1 MKQIQWFPGH
11 MAKARRQIEEKLKV
25 IDIVYELV
33 DARIPLSSSNPMLNE
48 IIKNKPKIVFLNKL
62 DLADPEVTNSWISYY
77 EKKRIPVLAI
87 NSLNDSLEKDIYNK
101 TKEVLKEEIKKDEEK
116 GLINRPFNA
125 MVLGIPN
132 VGKSQFINNLAKK
145 NKVRVGNKPGVTKM
159 QSFLKAGD
167 YLRVYDNPG
176 VLWPKFDDE
185 SVGLKLAL
193 LGSIKDSILPL
204 DDITLFGIDY
214 LKKYYKKNIEKRY
227 NIDLDS
233 LETNI
238 DVLNEI
244 GKRRGCLISGGE
256 IDYDR
261 VYNLFL
267 NDLRNG
273 QLGRMSFERIDEDVW
288 LWKKIRKTWL

>member
-238 DVLNEI
+238 
-244 GKRRGCLISGGE
+244 
-256 IDYDR
+256 
-261 VYNLFL
+261 
-267 NDLRNG
+267 
-273 QLGRMSFERIDEDVW
+273 
-288 LWKKIRKTWL
+288 

>member
-273 QLGRMSFERIDEDVW
+273 QLGRMSFERIDEDV
-288 LWKKIRKTWL
+288 